1 MKKSTFVAAG
11 IIGIVFLGLILGIGM
26 YNGLVKKDVA
36 VSTAWAQVENV
47 LQRRADLIPNLV
59 SSVKGY
65 VAHERGVL
73 DDLAQARTR
82 YAGAATIDEKIKAA
96 GVMEVALGRLL
107 VVVEN
112 YPNLKANETFLKLM
126 DELAGAENR
135 IAVERKRY
143 NEAVQ
148 DFNTTI
154 RKIPYNF
161 IASTAGFSSKPFFE
175 AQPTARNVPKVDFGK

>member
-1 MKKSTFVAAG
+1 MKKSTATAVG
-11 IIGIVFLGLILGIGM
+11 IIGIALLGLILAVGM
-26 YNGLVKKDVA
+26 YNGLVRKDVA

-65 VAHERGVL
+65 VTHERGVL
-73 DDLAQARTR
+73 DDLAEARTR
-82 YAGAATIDEKIKAA
+82 YAGAATIDAKIKAA
-96 GVMEVALGRLL
+96 GEMEGALGRLL

-112 YPNLKANETFLKLM
+112 YPNLKASETFLKLM
-126 DELAGAENR
+126 DELSGTENR

-154 RKIPYNF
+154 RRIPYNF
-161 IASTAGFSSKPFFE
+161 MAGIAGFSSKPFFE
-175 AQPTARNVPKVDFGK
+175 AQPAARNVPKVDFGK

>member
-1 MKKSTFVAAG
+1 MKKSTFIAVVIAA
-11 IIGIVFLGLILGIGM
+11 IVLLGLIFGVQM
-26 YNGLVKKDVA
+26 YNGLVKKEVA

-65 VAHERGVL
+65 VTHEREVL
-73 DDLAQARTR
+73 DDLARARTQ
-82 YAGAATIDEKIKAA
+82 YTGAATVSDKIKAA
-96 GVMEVALGRLL
+96 GEMEGALGRLL
-107 VVVEN
+107 VIVEN

-126 DELAGAENR
+126 DELAGTENR

-154 RKIPYNF
+154 RKIPYN
-161 IASTAGFSSKPFFE
+161 IMAGMAGFSPKPFFE
-175 AQPTARNVPKVDFGK
+175 AQPAAHNVPKVDFGK